1 MGRAFSRNPLSSFWI
16 VEGRRAR
23 GGIVMLWNLPYIV
36 VVVTTMIGLVT
47 ILFKQN
53 LIKVLLGINGFEAK
67 LLASENR

>member
-1 MGRAFSRNPLSSFWI
+1 
-16 VEGRRAR
+16 
-23 GGIVMLWNLPYIV
+23 MLWNLPYIV